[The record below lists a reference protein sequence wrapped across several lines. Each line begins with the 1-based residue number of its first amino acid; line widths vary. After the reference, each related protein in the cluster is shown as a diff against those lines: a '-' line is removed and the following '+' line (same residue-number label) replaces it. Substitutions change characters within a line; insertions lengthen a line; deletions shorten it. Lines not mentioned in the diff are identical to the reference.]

1 LVRRGV
7 DRLVVSD
14 IQRISEVIQKEMAK
28 AVVGQTE
35 VINLI
40 LVALMARGHVLME
53 GVPGT
58 AKTLMVK
65 ALARTLDCD
74 FKRIQ
79 FTPDLMPSDIIGT
92 NIFNLKDGSFEL
104 RKGSIFTDLL
114 LADEVNRTPPK
125 TQAALLEAMEER
137 QATIDNQTYDLPPM
151 FMVFA
156 TQNPVEYEG
165 TYPLPEAQLDRFML
179 KIVIDYP
186 SQLEENEILTKY
198 HHGFDAHALEDAG
211 IGRVA
216 NYDIICQ
223 CRQAVRDVVVDES
236 IISYI
241 SEITRQTRRM
251 PHFLL
256 GGSPRASIAL
266 LLCSKAIAAV
276 QGRGYITPDDVK
288 SLTLPVLRHRVILK
302 AESEIEGITADD
314 VLRNIL
320 DGVEVPR

>member
-1 LVRRGV
+1 ML
-7 DRLVVSD
+7 VSD
-14 IQRISEVIQKEMAK
+14 TQNISEAIQREMAK

-35 VINLI
+35 VINLV

-92 NIFNLKDGSFEL
+92 NVFSLKDGSFEL
-104 RKGSIFTDLL
+104 RKGPIFTDLL

-137 QATIDNQTYDLPPM
+137 QATIDDQTHDLPPM

-179 KIVIDYP
+179 KIAIDYP
-186 SQLEENEILTKY
+186 SQPEENEILTRY
-198 HHGFDAHALEDAG
+198 HHGFDAHALEDAD
-211 IGRVA
+211 IGEVA
-216 NYDIICQ
+216 NYDIIRQ
-223 CRQAVRDVVVDES
+223 CREAVRDIVVDES
-236 IISYI
+236 IINYI

-266 LLCSKAIAAV
+266 LLCSKAVAAIR
-276 QGRGYITPDDVK
+276 GREYVTPDDVK
-288 SLTLPVLRHRVILK
+288 SLALPVLRHRVILK

-314 VLRNIL
+314 VLRGIL
-320 DGVEVPR
+320 DSIEVPR

>member
-1 LVRRGV
+1 MI
-7 DRLVVSD
+7 VSD
-14 IQRISEVIQKEMAK
+14 VQNISEVMQKEMAK

-35 VINLI
+35 VINMI
-40 LVALMARGHVLME
+40 IVALIARGHVLME
-53 GVPGT
+53 GVPGI

-65 ALARTLDCD
+65 TLARTLDCD

-79 FTPDLMPSDIIGT
+79 FTPDLMPSDITGT
-92 NIFNLKDGSFEL
+92 NVFNMKDSSFEL
-104 RKGSIFTDLL
+104 RRGPIFTDLL

-137 QATIDNQTYDLPPM
+137 QATIDDQTYELPPM

-156 TQNPVEYEG
+156 TQNPIEYEG

-186 SQLEENEILTKY
+186 SQSEENEILTRY
-198 HHGFDAHALEDAG
+198 HHGFDAHALKDAD
-211 IGRVA
+211 IEKAA
-216 NYDIICQ
+216 NYDVIRQ
-223 CRQAVRDVVVDES
+223 CREATRNVVVDES

-241 SEITRQTRRM
+241 SEITGQTRSI

-266 LLCSKAIAAV
+266 LLCSKALAAV
-276 QGRGYITPDDVK
+276 HGREYVTPDDVK
-288 SLTLPVLRHRVILK
+288 AMAQPVLRHRIILK
-302 AESEIEGITADD
+302 AESEIEGITVDD
-314 VLRNIL
+314 VLQSIL
-320 DGVEVPR
+320 DSVEVPR

>member
-1 LVRRGV
+1 MI
-7 DRLVVSD
+7 VSD
-14 IQRISEVIQKEMAK
+14 VQNISEVMQKEMAK

-35 VINLI
+35 VINMI
-40 LVALMARGHVLME
+40 IVALIARGHVLME
-53 GVPGT
+53 GVPGI

-79 FTPDLMPSDIIGT
+79 FTPDLMPSDITGT
-92 NIFNLKDGSFEL
+92 NVFNMKDSSFEL
-104 RKGSIFTDLL
+104 RRGPIFTDLL

-137 QATIDNQTYDLPPM
+137 QATIDDQTYELPPM

-156 TQNPVEYEG
+156 TQNPIEYEG

-186 SQLEENEILTKY
+186 SQSEENEILTRY
-198 HHGFDAHALEDAG
+198 HHGFDAHALEDAD
-211 IGRVA
+211 IEKAA
-216 NYDIICQ
+216 NYDVIRQ
-223 CRQAVRDVVVDES
+223 CREATRNVVVDES

-241 SEITRQTRRM
+241 SEITGQTRSI

-266 LLCSKAIAAV
+266 LLCSKALAAV
-276 QGRGYITPDDVK
+276 RGREYVTPDDVK
-288 SLTLPVLRHRVILK
+288 AMAQPVLRHRVILK
-302 AESEIEGITADD
+302 AESEIEGITVDD
-314 VLRNIL
+314 VLQSIL
-320 DGVEVPR
+320 DSVEVPR